1 MDMVALDQVNVIDR
15 SPEEETFGSD
25 SPSNVVSE
33 AASEAD
39 LKMEE
44 KSGEVSVPDME
55 ESSAMAVPEG
65 ERLAAPPALVPSL
78 IGKMSYEG
86 GKVSCTGQWG
96 MSDAAH
102 GKVGQTSDFGFN
114 LVTADPGSA
123 AFPVDGQ
130 YEGWFS
136 LKQGPPKSAAKIEDK
151 EMVIQFTAKEEGGYT
166 INGKGVNRFG
176 SFTLRGSMS
185 QDGDL
190 HVYREY
196 YQLAPAPLP
205 VSKKRPSMG
214 FAEPRKKKA
223 TPAKRTVSEDTD
235 VAGGAVAPAVAA
247 EASTS
252 AATSAS
258 MGLASASREGAGRV
272 RVKSSILRDYQDPN
286 DKPAPPPQP
295 VAKLAKAAA
304 AAPPP
309 APAARRESNG
319 IERAQRLAQPL
330 KKCSELLKEL
340 SKAPQAVYFL
350 APVDSVRFNIPDYPR
365 IITSPMDFGTA
376 KAKLEGNAYPT
387 EDAFAEDVRLVF
399 RNAITFNTLRDNP
412 VHIAARDLSTRFESL
427 YRTLKA
433 HLSDASA
440 FSAGM
445 LALDKPE
452 RLSVGGG
459 GKRGRPGRPP
469 AAAGRAPAPHPA
481 KGAKFA
487 RGPVRSASFTAP
499 ALMSAP
505 VVVENTAEM
514 LEMRRMMQSM
524 QAEIQNLRSAVSESE
539 VMKRVEETAQAAANP
554 LTFEEKKSLIA
565 QIHKLPS
572 ELMEQVLEIIQ
583 AALPPSTGDDAE
595 IEVPLD
601 ALDTFTLRKLQRF
614 VDEHNKSKKAV
625 KGAPKKRKSAV
636 PGGMGMGGDLSLYGN
651 DEDALLFEA
660 DCFEDLKAQAHQ
672 GSSMYDQ

>member
-1 MDMVALDQVNVIDR
+1 
-15 SPEEETFGSD
+15 
-25 SPSNVVSE
+25 
-33 AASEAD
+33 
-39 LKMEE
+39 
-44 KSGEVSVPDME
+44 
-55 ESSAMAVPEG
+55 
-65 ERLAAPPALVPSL
+65 
-78 IGKMSYEG
+78 
-86 GKVSCTGQWG
+86 
-96 MSDAAH
+96 
-102 GKVGQTSDFGFN
+102 
-114 LVTADPGSA
+114 
-123 AFPVDGQ
+123 
-130 YEGWFS
+130 
-136 LKQGPPKSAAKIEDK
+136 
-151 EMVIQFTAKEEGGYT
+151 
-166 INGKGVNRFG
+166 
-176 SFTLRGSMS
+176 
-185 QDGDL
+185 
-190 HVYREY
+190 
-196 YQLAPAPLP
+196 
-205 VSKKRPSMG
+205 
-214 FAEPRKKKA
+214 
-223 TPAKRTVSEDTD
+223 
-235 VAGGAVAPAVAA
+235 
-247 EASTS
+247 
-252 AATSAS
+252 
-258 MGLASASREGAGRV
+258 
-272 RVKSSILRDYQDPN
+272 
-286 DKPAPPPQP
+286 
-295 VAKLAKAAA
+295 
-304 AAPPP
+304 
-309 APAARRESNG
+309 
-319 IERAQRLAQPL
+319 
-330 KKCSELLKEL
+330 CSELLKEL

-487 RGPVRSASFTAP
+487 RGP
-499 ALMSAP
+499 
-505 VVVENTAEM
+505 
-514 LEMRRMMQSM
+514 MRRMMQSM

-625 KGAPKKRKSAV
+625 K
-636 PGGMGMGGDLSLYGN
+636 
-651 DEDALLFEA
+651 
-660 DCFEDLKAQAHQ
+660 
-672 GSSMYDQ
+672 